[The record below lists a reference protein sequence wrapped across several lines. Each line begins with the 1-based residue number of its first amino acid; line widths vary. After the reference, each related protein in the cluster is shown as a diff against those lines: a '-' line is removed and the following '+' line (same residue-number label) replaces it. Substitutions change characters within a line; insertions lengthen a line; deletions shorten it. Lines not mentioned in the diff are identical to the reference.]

1 MCEITCIKRLLFAF
15 NFIFWLAGAAI
26 LGIGI
31 WTEIDPGQFYAF
43 IGSTGYS
50 LPAKLLMAAGGFVMI
65 VGFLG
70 CCGAIKESRLLLGL
84 YFACLLL
91 IFAAE
96 AVAGILGFLYREK
109 IDDEITNRLK
119 DEIRT
124 KYGVTI
130 DATTDQVVDN
140 LQIRLKCCG
149 ILNFTDWAGSKWQE
163 KNKLLEV
170 PLSCCKEG
178 GNTTTCNSEEG
189 FDPSKINQEGCLEKL
204 KEFVNKHLFILGVV
218 GVAVAGIQLIGMIF
232 ACCLFC
238 SIEVD

>member
-65 VGFLG
+65 
-70 CCGAIKESRLLLGL
+70 

-109 IDDEITNRLK
+109 IDDEITNRLR
-119 DEIRT
+119 DEVRT

-130 DATTDQVVDN
+130 DATTNQVVDN
-140 LQIRLKCCG
+140 LQIRLECCG
-149 ILNFTDWAGSKWQE
+149 IANFTDWAGSKWQE
-163 KNKLLEV
+163 KNPRLKV

-178 GNTTTCNSEEG
+178 GNTTTCNSEGG

-204 KEFVNKHLFILGVV
+204 KEFVNNHLFILGVV
-218 GVAVAGIQLIGMIF
+218 GVAVAGI
-232 ACCLFC
+232 
-238 SIEVD
+238 